1 MPGDPDFNRSA
12 ERRKKSILTKTA
24 VASVAGMFAAAP
36 LSASAADFSTV
47 YVMTDNLGD
56 HGFNDS
62 AATGFR
68 RAEEEGAEVRLLQA

>member
-1 MPGDPDFNRSA
+1 
-12 ERRKKSILTKTA
+12 
-24 VASVAGMFAAAP
+24 MFAAAP